1 MQGTWFEF
9 LELIEV
15 TSTLKK
21 GGKSFAYM
29 NILFFLKLYLFQASV
44 LISTLKDIYQS

>member
-15 TSTLKK
+15 ISTLKE
-21 GGKSFAYM
+21 GKKKFFAYM
-29 NILFFLKLYLFQASV
+29 NL
-44 LISTLKDIYQS
+44 